1 MVAPLG
7 RLTYPGQRVPFWQ
20 ARRRALGAQPAGR
33 WLCRLRADPGGIPLA
48 TPCQAGERLT
58 PLDFDKMEA
67 GFRQVLEGLGLA
79 PDDPYFRDS
88 PKRMARAWGEELCAG
103 LREPELAFE
112 VYPIEEGFQAGLI
125 ALQSIPVKSLCAHHF
140 LPLAGHAVVGYLP
153 DAHFCGLSSLSR
165 VVDHF
170 SRRPQLQENLTS
182 QVAQFLAR
190 QLKARGVG
198 VVVKASHY
206 CMEFRGVN
214 HEGLMTTSTL
224 LGEFKENSD
233 LRAEF
238 LALANAPQRS

>member
-1 MVAPLG
+1 M
-7 RLTYPGQRVPFWQ
+7 
-20 ARRRALGAQPAGR
+20 
-33 WLCRLRADPGGIPLA
+33 
-48 TPCQAGERLT
+48 
-58 PLDFDKMEA
+58 DFDKLEA

-153 DAHFCGLSSLSR
+153 DAHFCGLSNLSR

-170 SRRPQLQENLTS
+170 ARRPQLQENLTS
-182 QVAQFLAR
+182 QIAQFLAR

-214 HEGLMTTSTL
+214 HGGLMTTSTL
-224 LGEFKENSD
+224 LGEFQENPD

-238 LALANAPQRS
+238 LALINAPQRS